1 MKKLMIIMIVAL
13 STASFAQDDEGWS
26 GNGALGFVSQS
37 GNADTQ
43 TLSIGADAVNNLEK
57 WRYSLGLKILQSES
71 GDEDTADRFEL
82 YGQVDYKIDEKAYW
96 LGSLRYEDDE
106 FSQFESQL
114 TATVGYGRVL
124 VDSESNKLK
133 GEIGLGVRRA
143 EERISGD
150 SDTEAIVRGVLG
162 YTRVFSET
170 ASLSN
175 DFLVESGSDN
185 TFLKNVT
192 ALNAEIS
199 GDFGLQVAYEI
210 RHNTDVADGIDKT
223 DRVSSINLVYAID

>member
-1 MKKLMIIMIVAL
+1 MKKLLIMMLAL
-13 STASFAQDDEGWS
+13 STTAMAQDELGWS
-26 GNGALGFVSQS
+26 GKGALGYVSQS

-43 TLSIGADAVNNLEK
+43 TLSIGADAVNNMEK

-71 GDEDTADRFEL
+71 DDVDTADRFEL
-82 YGQVDYKIDEKAYW
+82 YGQVDYKVDEKSYW
-96 LGSLRYEDDE
+96 LGTLRYDDDE

-150 SDTEAIVRGVLG
+150 SDTEAIARGVLG
-162 YTRVFSET
+162 YQHIFSET
-170 ASLSN
+170 ASLTN
-175 DFLVESGSDN
+175 DLLVESGSDN
-185 TFLKNVT
+185 TFVKNIT
-192 ALNAEIS
+192 ALNADIA

-223 DRVSSINLVYAID
+223 DRVSSINLVYAIK